1 MLKYK
6 VIVSCFFEVFICICF
21 FFEIFMYC
29 LGVSVVGFFDSVNI
43 LLGKKGE
50 MLVDIILVISIYVDV
65 IVMCYL

>member
-1 MLKYK
+1 
-6 VIVSCFFEVFICICF
+6 
-21 FFEIFMYC
+21 MYC